1 MAIKSITLPDI
12 GNYENTPVIEVL
24 VSPGDRVEKEDS
36 LITLE
41 SDKATM
47 EIPSPYTGEITKVL
61 VKNDDNLNKGDLIA
75 EIDAEEDQEDEA
87 GKSSAAESQQEAPA
101 EEPSGEQSSAE
112 ESKSEASTQSPSSA
126 ESTETPPATGTA
138 GGGGQPAPVNA
149 QPGGAKFHA
158 SPSVRL
164 FARKLGVDLA
174 NVTGTGPKGRILQED
189 VEGAIKKV
197 MEGTS
202 KGGATPGGG
211 IPPLPEIDFS
221 QFGETEQKPLSRI
234 KKLSGKHLST
244 AWLNIPHV
252 TQFDEADITEMD
264 AFRKSLKPRA
274 EKMGIKMTP
283 LVFIMKAVAHVL
295 GEFPNMNASMAPDGE
310 NLILKKY
317 INLGVAVD
325 TPNGLLV
332 PVVRDV
338 DKKGVF
344 ELSEE
349 LMDISSRARDGKLT
363 GADLSGGTFSISSLG
378 GIGGTQFTPIVNGP
392 EVGILGVSKAS
403 MQPVWDGSEF
413 VPRMMLPLALSYDHR
428 VIDGAEGARFMTT
441 LSRTLTDLRE
451 LML

>member
-75 EIDAEEDQEDEA
+75 EIDAEEGEEDEA
-87 GKSSAAESQQEAPA
+87 SEPPAEKPQEDTSA
-101 EEPSGEQSSAE
+101 EEPAAD
-112 ESKSEASTQSPSSA
+112 ESKPEAPTQSPPPA
-126 ESTETPPATGTA
+126 GRTETPATTGTA
-138 GGGGQPAPVNA
+138 GGSERSTPVNA
-149 QPGGAKFHA
+149 QAGGAKFHA

-189 VEGAIKKV
+189 VEGAIKVV
-197 MEGTS
+197 MEGAA
-202 KGGATPGGG
+202 KGGAATGAG
-211 IPPLPEIDFS
+211 IPLPEIDFS

-234 KKLSGKHLST
+234 KKLSAKHLST

-252 TQFDEADITEMD
+252 TQFNDADITEMD

-310 NLILKKY
+310 NLIVKKY

-325 TPNGLLV
+325 TPGGLLV

>member
-1 MAIKSITLPDI
+1 MATKSITLPDI
-12 GNYENTPVIEVL
+12 GNYDNTPVIEVL

-61 VKNDDNLNKGDLIA
+61 VKVDDTVNQGDLIA
-75 EIDAEEDQEDEA
+75 EIEAEEEEA
-87 GKSSAAESQQEAPA
+87 AVEAPA
-101 EEPSGEQSSAE
+101 DEEKAE
-112 ESKSEASTQSPSSA
+112 ESNQPAEKTPAEPEKPAPAAPAEQKSA
-126 ESTETPPATGTA
+126 ETPAPATPPAQTSA
-138 GGGGQPAPVNA
+138 QAPVNRQGA
-149 QPGGAKFHA
+149 GAKFHV

-189 VEGAIKKV
+189 VEAAIRQVMDGAA
-197 MEGTS
+197 
-202 KGGATPGGG
+202 KGGAATGAG

-221 QFGETEQKPLSRI
+221 QFGAIEERGLSRI
-234 KKLSGKHLST
+234 KKLSGKHLSA

-252 TQFDEADITEMD
+252 TQFDEADITEIE

-274 EKMGIKMTP
+274 EKAGIKMTP
-283 LVFIMKAVAHVL
+283 LVFVLKALAHVL
-295 GEFPNMNASMAPDGE
+295 REFPTMNASLAPDGE
-310 NLILKKY
+310 NLIVKKY

-325 TPNGLLV
+325 TPNGLVV

-349 LMDISSRARDGKLT
+349 LMDISARARDGKLT
-363 GADLSGGTFSISSLG
+363 GEDLTGGSFSVSSLG

-392 EVGILGVSKAS
+392 EVGILGVSRAS
-403 MQPVWDGSEF
+403 MQPVWNGSVFE
-413 VPRMMLPLALSYDHR
+413 PRLMLPLALSYDHR

>member
-1 MAIKSITLPDI
+1 MATKSITLPDI

-47 EIPSPYTGEITKVL
+47 EIPSPYSGKITKVL
-61 VKNDDNLNKGDLIA
+61 VKVDDTVNQGDLIA
-75 EIDAEEDQEDEA
+75 EIEADDEAEER
-87 GKSSAAESQQEAPA
+87 PA
-101 EEPSGEQSSAE
+101 EEPAAQERPAE
-112 ESKSEASTQSPSSA
+112 EPPSEAPSEQATEPKPA
-126 ESTETPPATGTA
+126 EPPTPAPAA
-138 GGGGQPAPVNA
+138 EPAAAPVNR
-149 QPGGAKFHA
+149 QGAGARFHA

-174 NVTGTGPKGRILQED
+174 NVTGTGPKGRILRED
-189 VEGAIKKV
+189 VEGAIRTV
-197 MEGTS
+197 MEGVA
-202 KGGATPGGG
+202 KGGGATGAG

-221 QFGETEQKPLSRI
+221 QFGEIEERPLSRI
-234 KKLSGKHLST
+234 KKLSGRHLST

-252 TQFDEADITEMD
+252 TQFDEADITELE

-274 EKMGIKMTP
+274 EKAGIKMTP
-283 LVFIMKAVAHVL
+283 LVFVLKALAHVL
-295 GEFPNMNASMAPDGE
+295 REFPSMNASLAPDGE
-310 NLILKKY
+310 QLIVKKY

-325 TPNGLLV
+325 TPNGLVV
-332 PVVRDV
+332 PVVRNV
-338 DKKGVF
+338 DKKGIF
-344 ELSEE
+344 ALSEE
-349 LMDISSRARDGKLT
+349 LMEISARARDGKLS
-363 GADLSGGTFSISSLG
+363 AEDLSGGSFSVSSLG

-392 EVGILGVSKAS
+392 EVGILGVSRAS
-403 MQPVWDGSEF
+403 MQPVWNGSEF
-413 VPRMMLPLALSYDHR
+413 EPRLMLPLALSYDHR